1 MSVLRSL
8 SCILSLLLAGTGVL
22 HAAEPALT
30 PVQVAYLNAET
41 RKANEQFVTRVAQI
55 TGSPASVVSKA
66 MPPEGRI
73 ADPAVRVI
81 STLEAQR
88 KQVLPDD
95 MKTEI
100 AAAERD
106 RRAAIAAAREA
117 AKKK

>member
-8 SCILSLLLAGTGVL
+8 SCVFAFLLAGGNLL

-41 RKANEQFVTRVAQI
+41 RKANEQFAARVAQI
-55 TGSPASVVSKA
+55 TGTTPAAISKL

-88 KQVLPDD
+88 KETLPDE
-95 MKTEI
+95 MKAQI
-100 AAAERD
+100 NAAERD
-106 RRAAIAAAREA
+106 RRAAIASAREA
-117 AKKK
+117 AKNK